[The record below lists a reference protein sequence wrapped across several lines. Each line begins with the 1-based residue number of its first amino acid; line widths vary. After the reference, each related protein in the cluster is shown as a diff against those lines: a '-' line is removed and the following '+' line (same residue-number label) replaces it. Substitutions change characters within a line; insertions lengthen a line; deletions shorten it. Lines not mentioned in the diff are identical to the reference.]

1 VPEDGLE
8 PSRGQ
13 APRDFKSLVSTTSTT
28 QALSGEGTAGWTQS
42 SISGAAFQ
50 LGPRLHLERFVAASD
65 SPVKPVIKTHADRR
79 VVFSAPCASHNIDYG
94 PLGGIGDHERSVLG
108 NANRAPPRSS
118 IIPLSEV
125 WIPKGHVTAQRI
137 SSCTSTRQDR
147 SPPFAALQLP
157 VDDAAGISMKILHPK
172 NVLSPER
179 EARLSR
185 SKALSRW
192 DPWGDEIMRKAPRRP
207 TGSVLARPANPA
219 RQIRVRD

>member
-1 VPEDGLE
+1 MVPEDGLE

-108 NANRAPPRSS
+108 NANRAPPGRVSS
-118 IIPLSEV
+118 HCPRFGFPRGMS
-125 WIPKGHVTAQRI
+125 
-137 SSCTSTRQDR
+137 
-147 SPPFAALQLP
+147 
-157 VDDAAGISMKILHPK
+157 
-172 NVLSPER
+172 
-179 EARLSR
+179 
-185 SKALSRW
+185 
-192 DPWGDEIMRKAPRRP
+192 PRRGFP
-207 TGSVLARPANPA
+207 
-219 RQIRVRD
+219 RVRPPGRIVLPPSLLFSFP